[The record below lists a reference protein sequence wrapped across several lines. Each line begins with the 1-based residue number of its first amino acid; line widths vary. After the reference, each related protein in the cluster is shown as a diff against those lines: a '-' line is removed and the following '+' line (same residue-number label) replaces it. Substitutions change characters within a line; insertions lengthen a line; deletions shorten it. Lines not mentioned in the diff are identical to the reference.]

1 MERHRRI
8 PMMILAGLFALASPC
23 TGQTAAPSPTG
34 ESAAV
39 TPAAGTAETAPA
51 TAPAEASESP
61 AEAGE
66 PSDTLAD
73 PLEPANRAF
82 FTFNDKAY
90 FWVVKPAATGY
101 KTILPEPVRVGFRNV
116 FSTLGTPVRIVNCLL
131 QGNFKCS
138 GNETA
143 RLLINASFG
152 LGGFLDPAKTH
163 FEIEKRDA
171 SFGQTLGKWGMGSGA
186 YIHWPVIG
194 PSSVRDSLG
203 FIGDR
208 LMDPRTYLSFVYLPY
223 WAGLG
228 MVVFNGVNEASLTLG
243 TYEDV
248 KNAAI
253 DPYVSVRDGYSQHS
267 QGQIDK
273 K

>member
-1 MERHRRI
+1 
-8 PMMILAGLFALASPC
+8 MIVLAGLFAFAPACL
-23 TGQTAAPSPTG
+23 GQAAFPPPSGEPVAVAPAPETAA
-34 ESAAV
+34 AA
-39 TPAAGTAETAPA
+39 E
-51 TAPAEASESP
+51 AEASGPPE
-61 AEAGE
+61 EAGE

-90 FWVVKPAATGY
+90 FWVLKPAATGY
-101 KTILPEPVRVGFRNV
+101 KTIFPQPVRVGLRNV

-143 RLLINASFG
+143 RLLINVSFG
-152 LGGFLDPAKTH
+152 IGGFLDPAKTH
-163 FEIEKRDA
+163 FEIARQEA
-171 SFGQTLGKWGMGSGA
+171 GFGQTLGKWGMGAGA

-203 FIGDR
+203 FVGDR
-208 LMDPRTYLSFVYLPY
+208 LMDPRTYLTFFYVPY
-223 WAGLG
+223 WASLG
-228 MVVFNGVNEASLTLG
+228 VFALNGVNEASLTLG
-243 TYEDV
+243 EYEDM
-248 KNAAI
+248 KKAAI
-253 DPYVSVRDGYSQHS
+253 DPYVSVRDAYSQHS
-267 QGQIDK
+267 QEQIEK